1 MEKVTY
7 KDIAK
12 ACGVSTA
19 TVSYVFNGKGNIS
32 QEMRDRIFKTAE
44 SMGYICKHR
53 SVGHKIIRLYCADLK
68 TLPTHVFFNE
78 LLTGVFSVTEE
89 AGYDV
94 IVTPA
99 PKAYGEEGRTRSYDE
114 TLADGILVINPKEGD
129 PFLEYVSHSGCP
141 CIVIGRP
148 DGKEEELCYVD
159 VDNVAV
165 GYQVTSQMLSHQHR
179 DILFLNG
186 PENLTISQDRL
197 TGYRMAM
204 KDYNLEPDNTHV
216 LYAEYTSDYANRV
229 VTEYMQTHSQPSSI
243 IANSDN
249 LAVGT
254 MTALSHFGIRIP
266 EECSVICAG
275 ESILTKTHPI
285 PISGVDIHSEE
296 IGAQAA
302 RMLINLIQKKL
313 IRVTQYHI
321 PFIYNDRGSVVQ
333 KL

>member
-1 MEKVTY
+1 MITY

-12 ACGVSTA
+12 VCGVSTA
-19 TVSYVFNGKGNIS
+19 TVSYVFNGKGHIS
-32 QEMRDRIFKTAE
+32 QEMRDRIFQTAE
-44 SMGYICKHR
+44 AMGYVCKHR
-53 SVGHKIIRLYCADLK
+53 TLGHKIIRLYCADLK

-114 TLADGILVINPKEGD
+114 TLADGILVIDPKEGD
-129 PFLEYVSHSGCP
+129 PFLEYVSRSGCP
-141 CIVIGRP
+141 CIVVGRP
-148 DGKEEELCYVD
+148 DGKEDKLCYVD

-165 GYQVTSQMLSHQHR
+165 GYQITSQMLAHQHK

-186 PENLTISQDRL
+186 PEKLTISQDRL

-204 KDYNLEPDNTHV
+204 NDYKVAVNGEQI
-216 LYAEYTSDYANRV
+216 LYAPYTSDCACQA
-229 VTEYMQTHSQPSSI
+229 VTEYLQTHSRPTAV

-249 LAVGT
+249 LALGA
-254 MTALSHFGIRIP
+254 MMALSNAGIRIP

-275 ESILTKTHPI
+275 ESILSKTYPI

-296 IGAQAA
+296 IGSQAA
-302 RMLINLIQKKL
+302 RMLINLIDKRL
-313 IRVTQYHI
+313 IRVTQYHV
-321 PFIYNDRGSVVQ
+321 PFTYNDRGSIVQ